1 MRHRDWG
8 RGEGSPREWQASLP
22 WDASGDQPPVD
33 PPSSAVERY
42 RTPSRRRAARRGQQE
57 PVETYLP
64 RWALDS
70 GVERADG
77 GGRHAAPDD
86 DDDDDVRPRSGSGW
100 RTTETTTSWRRAS
113 ETTWRDVPAI
123 EAAPE
128 RERPGGWRDVPAIGA
143 APEPERPGGWRD
155 VPAIGAAPEPERPGG
170 WRDVPAIG
178 AAPEPERPG
187 GWRDEAS
194 RDEGYVGSR
203 RADEDDPVSGA
214 ARAAR
219 PRRSSSRRPQV
230 VWSGLEDVGTATGAD
245 ATEGEGRRTR
255 RSRRAGADSWS
266 TRPAVDPWER
276 GSADTPETSGEAPSY
291 QPAVDPWDASGV
303 HAWDRSAVEGRWESP
318 DGAAR
323 WDQTGEIG
331 DIGDIGRWDRTGEI
345 GRWDRTGE
353 IGRWDRAGETGRR
366 ERSTTETGQWGRV
379 DDGQRWD
386 RAVEPRSGDGSIE
399 GWSWPEHVEGFWSGT
414 RLAGDDPRWM
424 DAPASAPRSPVVP
437 YTAPRPRSAPR
448 RRAEPARRR
457 GEPVGGARTVDVPS
471 RRRAESAT
479 ARSWSRRLEDDLL
492 DPDPGGPF
500 RPLVYTAACYLL
512 PAVLVFV
519 WLLTLDGQA
528 PAGCVTDISG
538 GGCDSPRSHALG
550 SLVNGAPRF
559 GLALASSLLVALLL
573 RRVGTTWRSATVAL
587 AAAVVG
593 GGLSTVMISAVTGQP
608 IG

>member
-8 RGEGSPREWQASLP
+8 RGEGSPRERQASLP
-22 WDASGDQPPVD
+22 WDASGDQPPAD
-33 PPSSAVERY
+33 SHGSAVERY

-86 DDDDDVRPRSGSGW
+86 EDDARARSGSGSGW
-100 RTTETTTSWRRAS
+100 RTTETTTSWRRVS

-155 VPAIGAAPEPERPGG
+155 EAL
-170 WRDVPAIG
+170 RD
-178 AAPEPERPG
+178 
-187 GWRDEAS
+187 DAS
-194 RDEGYVGSR
+194 RDGGYVGSR

-245 ATEGEGRRTR
+245 AAEGGGRRTR

-266 TRPAVDPWER
+266 TRPAVDPWAR
-276 GSADTPETSGEAPSY
+276 GAADAPETTGEAASY

-303 HAWDRSAVEGRWESP
+303 HAWDRPAVESRWESP
-318 DGAAR
+318 AGAAR

-331 DIGDIGRWDRTGEI
+331 DLGRWDQTGEIGRWDRTGEI
-345 GRWDRTGE
+345 GRWEETGDVGRWDQTGE

-366 ERSTTETGQWGRV
+366 ERSTAETGQWGRV

-386 RAVEPRSGDGSIE
+386 RAVEPRSGDAPVE

-424 DAPASAPRSPVVP
+424 DAPPSAPQSPVVP

-448 RRAEPARRR
+448 RRAEPGRRR
-457 GEPVGGARTVDVPS
+457 GEPVGDARAVGVPS
-471 RRRAESAT
+471 RRRAEPVPV
-479 ARSWSRRLEDDLL
+479 RSWNRRLEDDLL

-559 GLALASSLLVALLL
+559 GLALASSLVVALLL